1 MITWSVFSKPWRTL
15 APGPLAELI
24 AGLGFTGVEV
34 PVRPG
39 CYLDPDN
46 VGAELPG
53 FVRTLAEHGV
63 QVISVAADPDQP
75 VFAACAEAGVGMIRT
90 MAAVGD
96 DGYRP
101 SVDRLRRDWADR
113 VVPWCAA
120 HGVRVGVQLHR
131 GRYVETTLGV
141 LALIEDLPGFELV
154 WDAAHDALTGVD
166 PVRSLDLA
174 WPRLGLVNLKNGHYY
189 RPAPADSASSER
201 RPGSLRRSSGER
213 SGGEERRGVVYR
225 VRFGPADS
233 GLADWGRI
241 LGHLKQRG
249 WTGAVCLTA
258 EYSDATGP
266 DQVAELVRADLA
278 TARDHWDNIEL

>member
-15 APGPLAELI
+15 SPEPLAELI
-24 AGLGFTGVEV
+24 TGLGFTGVEV

-46 VGAELPG
+46 ARDRLPG

-63 QVISVAADPDQP
+63 TVISVAADPEEP

-90 MAAVGD
+90 IAPVGD
-96 DGYRP
+96 EGYRA
-101 SVDRLRRDWADR
+101 SVEALRRDWADR
-113 VVPWCAA
+113 VVPWCARD
-120 HGVRVGVQLHR
+120 GVRVGVQLHR

-141 LALIEDLPGFELV
+141 LALIEELPGFELV

-174 WPRLGLVNLKNGHYY
+174 WPRLGLVNLKNGRYE
-189 RPAPADSASSER
+189 RAVDSASSEPR
-201 RPGSLRRSSGER
+201 
-213 SGGEERRGVVYR
+213 YR

-233 GLADWGRI
+233 GMADWGRI

-249 WTGAVCLTA
+249 WSGPICLTA
-258 EYSDATGP
+258 EYSDVTGP
-266 DQVAELVRADLA
+266 DAVAELVRADLT
-278 TARDHWDNIEL
+278 TARELWSRTDL

>member
-53 FVRTLAEHGV
+53 FVRSLAEHGV
-63 QVISVAADPDQP
+63 TVISVAADPVQP
-75 VFAACAEAGVGMIRT
+75 VFAACAEAEVGMIRT

-96 DGYRP
+96 DGYRA
-101 SVDRLRRDWADR
+101 SVDRLRRDWADQ

-120 HGVRVGVQLHR
+120 HDVRVGVQLHR

-141 LALIEDLPGFELV
+141 LDLIEDLPGFDLV

-174 WPRLGLVNLKNGHYY
+174 RPRLGLVNLKNGHYY
-189 RPAPADSASSER
+189 RAATDSASSEPR
-201 RPGSLRRSSGER
+201 
-213 SGGEERRGVVYR
+213 YR

-233 GLADWGRI
+233 GMADWGRI
-241 LGHLKQRG
+241 IAHLRHRD
-249 WTGAVCLTA
+249 WTGPVCLTA

-266 DQVAELVRADLA
+266 GQVADLVRADLI
-278 TARDHWDNIEL
+278 TARALWDRTDL